1 MTRKR
6 IPPAVDAAEW
16 ARQERG
22 LQAARSRAQGAAP
35 EAHEH
40 PRDIALPIADDA
52 ALDDYRLVAT
62 AIATAP
68 RSAPPAGFAA
78 AVAARTASPARA
90 ASPARPASVGIHA
103 RSDAAQTGF
112 ERRLA
117 GGLLLLLGIA
127 APLAAAGAI
136 APAWRALRLG
146 LGGDTLSWTAIAATC
161 IATTWAVGQVRQL
174 RAVPPPSPLP
184 R

>member
-1 MTRKR
+1 MTRKH

-78 AVAARTASPARA
+78 AVAARTTCAARPASVARA
-90 ASPARPASVGIHA
+90 ASVGIHA
-103 RSDAAQTGF
+103 RRDAGQAGF
-112 ERRLA
+112 EPHLA
-117 GGLLLLLGIA
+117 GGLLLLLGTA

-136 APAWRALRLG
+136 GPAWRALRLG
-146 LGGDTLSWTAIAATC
+146 LGGDTLSWTVMVVACIAA
-161 IATTWAVGQVRQL
+161 TWAVGQVRQL

-184 R
+184 H

>member
-1 MTRKR
+1 MTRKH

-22 LQAARSRAQGAAP
+22 LQASRGRAQGAAP
-35 EAHEH
+35 QAHGY
-40 PRDIALPIADDA
+40 PTDVALPLTDDA
-52 ALDDYRLVAT
+52 ALNDYRLVAT

-90 ASPARPASVGIHA
+90 ASPASVGIHA

>member
-1 MTRKR
+1 MTRKH

-22 LQAARSRAQGAAP
+22 LQAARGRAQGAAP
-35 EAHEH
+35 QARGY
-40 PRDIALPIADDA
+40 PTDVALPLTDDA
-52 ALDDYRLVAT
+52 ALNDYRLVAT

-78 AVAARTASPARA
+78 AVAARTARPAHQAHQARA
-90 ASPARPASVGIHA
+90 ASVGIHA
-103 RSDAAQTGF
+103 RSDASQTGF

-146 LGGDTLSWTAIAATC
+146 LGGDTLSWTAIAAAC
-161 IATTWAVGQVRQL
+161 IAATWAVGQVRQL